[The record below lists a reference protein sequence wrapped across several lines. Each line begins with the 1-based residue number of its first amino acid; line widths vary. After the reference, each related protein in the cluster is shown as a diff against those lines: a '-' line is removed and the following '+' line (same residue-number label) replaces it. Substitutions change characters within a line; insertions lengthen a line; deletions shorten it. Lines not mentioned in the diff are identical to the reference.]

1 MILKIHWG
9 DVVPMYMNGVS
20 ARLSLGV
27 DTKYY
32 NIAAYGRYGM
42 PAA

>member
-1 MILKIHWG
+1 MNWG

-20 ARLSLGV
+20 ARLSLAV
-27 DTKYY
+27 DTNYY
-32 NIAAYGRYGM
+32 DIDPYGRYGM